1 MPVVTAPAQQ
11 AAQRGKPVS
20 APAWRGHEQSR
31 PAHGPNKKTI
41 LVSYPL
47 LLFSIGNR
55 AAAGRQPAGQLPAGW
70 GLAKAVDRPK
80 T

>member
-11 AAQRGKPVS
+11 AAQRGKPAS
-20 APAWRGHEQSR
+20 APARRGREQSR

-41 LVSYPL
+41 PISYPL
-47 LLFSIGNR
+47 LLFSIRNR
-55 AAAGRQPAGQLPAGW
+55 AAAGRQPVGQLPAGW
-70 GLAKAVDRPK
+70 GLAKAEDGPK